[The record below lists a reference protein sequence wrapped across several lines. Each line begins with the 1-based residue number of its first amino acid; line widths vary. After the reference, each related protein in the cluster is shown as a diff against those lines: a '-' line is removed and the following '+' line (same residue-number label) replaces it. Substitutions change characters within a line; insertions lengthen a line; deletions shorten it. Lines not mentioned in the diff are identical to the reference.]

1 LRDAQEDA
9 MITFETSDQKEVRR
23 FRIAQFNGRAATVK
37 SGESTITGH
46 IRSVREKESS
56 IPPCWTITIIPSAPK
71 STPAILRSTP
81 RFSSFAE
88 EDFY

>member
-1 LRDAQEDA
+1 

-23 FRIAQFNGRAATVK
+23 FRIAQFNGRAASVK
-37 SGESTITGH
+37 SGEKTITGH
-46 IRSVREKESS
+46 VRSVQEKESS
-56 IPPCWTITIIPSAPK
+56 MPPCWTITIVPSRPKSAPAM
-71 STPAILRSTP
+71 PRSMP